1 MNTHLSTAELELV
14 TNAEVLLTKNRIIQ
28 KVFDKFGVLSEAYK
42 KELTNHSLLFTIP
55 DNPKISRGE
64 NYSGL
69 PYVMLD
75 YPRLFSRDDT
85 FAIRTFFWWGNFF
98 SITLQLEGSY
108 QNMYCN
114 KLDKAIKE
122 GKFSEWYVAIS
133 DDRWQ
138 HQFDEHYYIH
148 LEKVNDITPLPFI
161 KLAKKIPLNK
171 WDESEKFLLENFTTL
186 MQILST

>member
-1 MNTHLSTAELELV
+1 MNTHLSAAELELV
-14 TNAEVLLTKNRIIQ
+14 CDAEVLLTKNRIIQ
-28 KVFDKFGVLSEAYK
+28 KVYDKFGVLSESYK
-42 KELTNHSLLFTIP
+42 KEVPDNSLSFTVP

-64 NYSGL
+64 NYNGL

-108 QNMYCN
+108 QNMYCS
-114 KLDKAIKE
+114 KLNKAIKE
-122 GKFSEWYVAIS
+122 DEFKEWYVAIS

-148 LEKVNDITPLPFI
+148 VEKVNDIMPLPFI

-171 WDESEKFLLENFTTL
+171 WDESEKFLLENFRAL
-186 MQILST
+186 MKILSS